1 MCGISFGDKTQIMA
15 FQDPER
21 ERAYQKAY
29 HQDYREKTRE
39 RRRQRDRERYAANK
53 DKYREK
59 NRLYYA
65 SKQAKE
71 GKPVQSYQTSLWNKR
86 AQLFLDDWTAYFQ
99 RKGWSDESIHLKL
112 EGIDKLTSKIR
123 LYWTTREGSP
133 I

>member
-1 MCGISFGDKTQIMA
+1 MA
-15 FQDPER
+15 YQDPAR

-53 DKYREK
+53 AKYREK

-65 SKQAKE
+65 AKQAQE
-71 GKPVQSYQTSLWNKR
+71 GKPVRDYRTSLWQAR
-86 AQLFLDDWTAYFQ
+86 AQHILDDWTAYFKRQ
-99 RKGWSDESIHLKL
+99 GWSDERIHSKL

-123 LYWTTREGSP
+123 LYWRTREGSP